1 MTRYISFS
9 ISLIFLLSAF
19 NISAEQSKDFGG
31 YTIHYSAF
39 TTDVLPA
46 EVART
51 YGITRSKNRALLNIS
66 ILQKVMDASIKP
78 VRAKVEA
85 NATNLSA
92 QLKTFEIRE
101 LNEQGAIYYIAET
114 QVSHRETLKFD
125 LAITPEGEE
134 NTYRFS
140 FDQQFFTQ

>member
-1 MTRYISFS
+1 MTRYISLS

-19 NISAEQSKDFGG
+19 NISADQSKDFGD

-39 TTDVLPA
+39 TTDVLTA
-46 EVART
+46 DIARV
-51 YGITRSKNRALLNIS
+51 YSITRSKNRALLSIS
-66 ILQKVMDASIKP
+66 VLKKVMDASIKP
-78 VRAKVEA
+78 VSAEVKA
-85 NATNLSA
+85 SATNLSA

-101 LNEQGAIYYIAET
+101 LNDQGAIYYIAET
-114 QVSHRETLKFD
+114 QVNHRETLKFD